1 MEVVEVRCP
10 SRPVLRKHKQASN
23 GEPATCASRTW
34 RQRGGVPR
42 SQHGAHATFGFA
54 LSRQEQAQCSHLTH
68 LNLKT
73 RQCNV
78 EPPACE
84 EVY

>member
-1 MEVVEVRCP
+1 M
-10 SRPVLRKHKQASN
+10 
-23 GEPATCASRTW
+23 
-34 RQRGGVPR
+34 
-42 SQHGAHATFGFA
+42 SQQSAHATFGFA
-54 LSRQEQAQCSHLTH
+54 LSRKEQPQCSHLTH